1 MSKDN
6 NEKFIPSVDEE
17 HIDTVD
23 EENIENSDIVY
34 KENTDKVDEEKKDND
49 EEEVIYTG
57 ESSGIDADEL
67 MVQYDRESAFR
78 RLIGF
83 PGKLVFFIA
92 VSWSVFQLYTG
103 FFGTFPSTLQRA
115 PHLASALTLVYLL
128 YPAKREKSVEFT
140 KHIPWYDYI
149 LAAAS
154 VFVGSYHIIFYDA
167 LLLRAGSFTQ
177 FDVIVSVIAIL
188 LLLEAARRVAGVVIV
203 SVASTFLIYAFFG
216 QHLPRTSFLFHAP
229 FTFKR
234 VVCTEWLG
242 SEGILGTPIYVS
254 STFIFLFLVFATF
267 LKKSGVGDWMTNLA
281 TAAVGGQVGGPAKTA
296 VIASGLQGTVSGSSV
311 GNVVS
316 TGSITIPLM
325 KETGYDPNFAGAVEA
340 AASTGGQIMPPIMGA
355 AAFIMTEYVGVTYGT
370 VATSA
375 AIPAILYFS
384 GIFLNVHYEALKKG
398 LLGLPK
404 EKRPDGRKLAKEGWF
419 MILPVILIFGLLIGG
434 SSAMKAAMYGII
446 GCIIIWIINIIREE
460 KRFDIIRFVKMF
472 IDSLDESAR
481 SAITVAITCGTAGVI
496 VGVVTMTGLGL
507 KMADGVVTLAGGNL
521 LLTMIFTMFSSI
533 ILGMGVPTT
542 ANYIIQATISAPA
555 LVALDVP
562 PIAAH
567 LFVFY
572 FGIVADITPP
582 VALAAFAGA
591 GIAGGQPMKTGLN
604 ATRLGIA
611 AYIVPYMMVYN
622 PILVLVNTGG
632 YSTPIF
638 VLMVIKSAVTAIIG
652 MVGLA
657 TGFTRYFK
665 TNCKIWESI
674 ILIIAGL
681 MLVEPG
687 TVTDIAG
694 GAMMV
699 AIYLIQK
706 RRVAKAAVS

>member
-1 MSKDN
+1 MSKDI

-23 EENIENSDIVY
+23 ENTDIVY

-49 EEEVIYTG
+49 EEEVIY
-57 ESSGIDADEL
+57 SGDKVDIDADEL
-67 MVQYDRESAFR
+67 MAEYDRESAYR

-83 PGKLVFFIA
+83 PGKLVFCLA
-92 VSWSVFQLYTG
+92 VAWSVFQLYTG
-103 FFGTFPSTLQRA
+103 LFGTFPSTLQRA
-115 PHLASALTLVYLL
+115 PHLAAALTLVYLL
-128 YPAKREKSVEFT
+128 YPAKRGKSVEFT

-177 FDVIVSVIAIL
+177 LDVIVSVIAIL
-188 LLLEAARRVAGVVIV
+188 LLLEAARRVAGLVIV
-203 SVASTFLIYAFFG
+203 SVGSVFLLYAFFG
-216 QHLPRTSFLFHAP
+216 NLLPRTSFLFHAP

-234 VVCTEWLG
+234 IVCTEWLG

-296 VIASGLQGTVSGSSV
+296 VIASALQGTVSGSSV
-311 GNVVS
+311 GNVVA

-325 KETGYDPNFAGAVEA
+325 KDTGYEPNFAGAVEA

-370 VATSA
+370 VAISA

-404 EKRPDGRKLAKEGWF
+404 EKRPDGKKLVKEGWY

-446 GCIIIWIINIIREE
+446 GCIIIWIINIIKEE
-460 KRFDIIRFVKMF
+460 KRFDIVKFVKMF

-481 SAITVAITCGTAGVI
+481 SAITVAITCGTAGII

-507 KMADGVVTLAGGNL
+507 KMADGLVELAGGSL

-555 LVALDVP
+555 LIALDVP

-591 GIAGGQPMKTGLN
+591 GISGGNPMKTGFT

-611 AYIVPYMMVYN
+611 AYIGPYMLVYN
-622 PILVLVNTGG
+622 PILVLVNTGN

-638 VLMVIKSAVTAIIG
+638 ILMVIKSAITAIIG
-652 MVGLA
+652 MGGLA

-674 ILIIAGL
+674 VLIVAGL
-681 MLVEPG
+681 LLVDPG
-687 TVTDIAG
+687 TVTDITG
-694 GAMMV
+694 GAIMV

-706 RRVAKAAVS
+706 RRVAKAAIS